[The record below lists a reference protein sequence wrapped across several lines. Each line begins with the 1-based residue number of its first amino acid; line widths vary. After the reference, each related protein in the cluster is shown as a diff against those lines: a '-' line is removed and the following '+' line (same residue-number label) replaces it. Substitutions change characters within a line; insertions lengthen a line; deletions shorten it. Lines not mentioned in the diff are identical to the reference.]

1 MKKHTSKIVKARRDF
16 LRAGAAAGAGATIA
30 AALPGAASAAEPEAK
45 RELPNEKYR
54 VTKHVA
60 DYYKTLS

>member
-30 AALPGAASAAEPEAK
+30 AALPGAASAVEPEAG

>member
-1 MKKHTSKIVKARRDF
+1 MKKQTSKIVKARRDF
-16 LRAGAAAGAGATIA
+16 LRTGAAAGAGATIA
-30 AALPGAASAAEPEAK
+30 AALPGAASAVEPEAG
-45 RELPNEKYR
+45 RETPNEKYR